1 MLLDKVEVVSVE
13 AGGYYSG
20 AYTSGSTVNVTLQ
33 RGGDF
38 ASCDGILIWEDEMAD
53 EAFDEWVACAIEG
66 EEGYTAMLVE
76 AGMTV
81 LYSGETSKEVV

>member
-13 AGGYYSG
+13 AGGYYTSE
-20 AYTSGSTVNVTLQ
+20 YTSGSTVNVTLQ

-38 ASCDGILIWEDEMAD
+38 ASCDGILIWDEEAEEDLND
-53 EAFDEWVACAIEG
+53 LFDEWVAMAVSG

-76 AGMTV
+76 DGVTT
-81 LYSGETSKEVV
+81 LYGAK

>member
-1 MLLDKVEVVSVE
+1 MKVKVVSVE

-53 EAFDEWVACAIEG
+53 EAFDEWVACAVEG
-66 EEGYTAMLVE
+66 EEGYTAMIE
-76 AGMTV
+76 EEGRTV
-81 LYSGETSKEVV
+81 LYSGANGKEVV

>member
-1 MLLDKVEVVSVE
+1 MLDKVEIVSVE

-53 EAFDEWVACAIEG
+53 EAFDEWVACAVEG
-66 EEGYTAMLVE
+66 EEGYTAMIE
-76 AGMTV
+76 EEGRTV
-81 LYSGETSKEVV
+81 LYSGANGKEVV